1 MTARS
6 RSQPS
11 RPSPNQ
17 TFLDLFSNE
26 DEVEDKDDQK
36 RGPEIKEAPGNDAL
50 MKAKALEV
58 HRRLCKEY
66 GCPIGYFHTLEP
78 LDELVSALLSH
89 RTRNK
94 DSAQAYRTLRA
105 RFSSWV
111 QVRDAPVAEVEEAIA
126 ASTWPEQKAPR
137 IQSVLREIS
146 DRGNGHL
153 SLDFLREWSVEKSRA
168 WLQTLPG
175 VGPKTS
181 AAVISFS
188 TLRGKALPVD
198 SHHHRV
204 AARLGLIP
212 DGLAVGPAH
221 KVLETQLPD
230 DWDAQQMYDNHQVV
244 MRHGK
249 QVCTWRD
256 PKCRQ
261 CVLLD
266 ICPHGQARLQGN
278 GQAIDDMDDTSQ

>member
-17 TFLDLFSNE
+17 TFLDLFAQE
-26 DEVEDKDDQK
+26 DTQKDLQEDT
-36 RGPEIKEAPGNDAL
+36 PENDASL
-50 MKAKALEV
+50 EAKALEV

-66 GCPIGYFHTLEP
+66 GCPMGYFHTLEP
-78 LDELVSALLSH
+78 LDELVSAMLSH
-89 RTRNK
+89 RTRNR

-111 QVRDAPVAEVEEAIA
+111 EVRDASTAEVEEAIA

-137 IQSVLREIS
+137 IQAVLREIS

-153 SLDFLREWSVEKSRA
+153 SLDFLREWPVEKARA
-168 WLQTLPG
+168 WLETLPG

-212 DGLAVGPAH
+212 EGLAVGPAH
-221 KVLETQLPD
+221 RVLEEQLPD
-230 DWDAQQMYDNHQVV
+230 EWDAQLVYDNHQVI

-256 PKCRQ
+256 PQCQR

-266 ICPHGQARLQGN
+266 LCPHGQARLQGN
-278 GQAIDDMDDTSQ
+278 GEPTGDADDTFQ

>member
-6 RSQPS
+6 RSQAS

-17 TFLDLFSNE
+17 TFLDLFAHESE
-26 DEVEDKDDQK
+26 QRDTHKDEHKDAH
-36 RGPEIKEAPGNDAL
+36 RIDASL
-50 MKAKALEV
+50 DAKALEV

-78 LDELVSALLSH
+78 LDELVSAMLSH
-89 RTRNK
+89 RTRNR

-105 RFSSWV
+105 RFPSWV
-111 QVRDAPVAEVEEAIA
+111 EVRDAPVAEVEEAIA

-137 IQSVLREIS
+137 IQTVLREIS

-153 SLDFLREWSVEKSRA
+153 SLDFLREWAVEKARA

-204 AARLGLIP
+204 AARLGLILE
-212 DGLAVGPAH
+212 GLAVGPAH
-221 KVLETQLPD
+221 QVLEAQLPD
-230 DWDAQQMYDNHQVV
+230 DWDAQQVYDNHQVV

-256 PKCRQ
+256 PQCQQ

-266 ICPHGQARLQGN
+266 ICPHGQARVQGH
-278 GQAIDDMDDTSQ
+278 GQGQIIDDTGRATQ